1 MSMSRG
7 RAGLLVGCF
16 TVALCTACTP
26 QSADSSAT
34 GATLVYP
41 SAQPLRPGEVRA
53 PGPAQA
59 PHKPGQSVV
68 LLHCGVQNIMYGGVE
83 WEVENAPFDAGSA
96 PEPTFSG
103 FGKFDRA
110 ADVLTFT
117 DRKGAVLR
125 FTPWDGTPDP
135 NTCA

>member
-1 MSMSRG
+1 MTMSRG
-7 RAGLLVGCF
+7 RAALLLGCF
-16 TVALCTACTP
+16 AATLCTACTP
-26 QSADSSAT
+26 ESPDRSAS

-41 SAQPLRPGEVRA
+41 SAKPLRSGEVRA
-53 PGPAQA
+53 PGPAEA
-59 PHKPGQSVV
+59 PHEPGQSVV
-68 LLHCGVQNIMYGGVE
+68 LLHCGVQNIMHEGVE

-103 FGKFDRA
+103 FGTFDRE

-125 FTPWDGTPDP
+125 FTRWDGTPDP